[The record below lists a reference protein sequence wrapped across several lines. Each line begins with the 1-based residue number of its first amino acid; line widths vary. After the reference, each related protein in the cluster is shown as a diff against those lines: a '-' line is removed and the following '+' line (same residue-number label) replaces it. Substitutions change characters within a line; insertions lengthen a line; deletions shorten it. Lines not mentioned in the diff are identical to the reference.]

1 VHASAETNGARRPDV
16 AILGGGISGIGAAI
30 QIAEQGL
37 GEPLI
42 LERAGQLG
50 GTWRDN
56 TYPGCA
62 CDIPSVLYSYSFAPN
77 PDWTRFFAEGPE
89 IHRYVLDIVER
100 YGVERRSSLDTEVLQ
115 ARWDPADQVWDIDT
129 TTGSVRAPVLVVAP
143 GPLHEPVYPSVPGV
157 ERFQGT
163 AFHSARWRHDV
174 DLTGKRVGVIGTGAS
189 ACQFVPHIQPDVERL
204 VLFQRT
210 PAWVMPKPDRALT
223 RAERAVYRR
232 FPIVQ
237 RAVRGAVWAGLDLMI
252 ETMVARPERIRRFV
266 HPVARWNI
274 RRGVRDPEKRKALT
288 PRYTLGCKRAL
299 ISNDYYPAV
308 GQPNVTLV
316 PHAVAEIR
324 EHSVVDAAGTEHEI
338 DVLIHATGFHVT
350 DLPVADRIV
359 GADGRTLAEVWNG
372 RPRAYRGTSVA
383 GFPNAFML
391 FGPNIGTANAFTM
404 LDAQLRYLT
413 DGLRTMQD
421 KGLAS
426 VDVRAAAQ
434 TAWNERVHERLEGSV
449 FTAGGCTSYYL
460 DVGGDNAAAW
470 PWSMWR
476 MQRELRR
483 FPVEDFSVERARPP
497 AVVPA

>member
-1 VHASAETNGARRPDV
+1 VRRPDV

-30 QIAEQGL
+30 QVAEQGL

-42 LERAGQLG
+42 LERAAQLG

-100 YGVERRSSLDTEVLQ
+100 YGVARRASLGTEVLE
-115 ARWDPADQVWDIDT
+115 ARWDPTGRAWDIET
-129 TTGSVRAPVLVVAP
+129 TTGSVRAPVLIVAA
-143 GPLHEPVYPSVPGV
+143 GPLHEPVFPSVPGV

-189 ACQFVPHIQPDVERL
+189 ACQFVPRIQPDVERL

-223 RAERAVYRR
+223 RVERAAYRR
-232 FPIVQ
+232 VPITQ
-237 RAVRGAVWAGLDLMI
+237 RAVRAAVWAGLDLMI

-274 RRGVRDPEKRKALT
+274 RRGVKDPAKRKALT

-324 EHSVVDAAGTEHEI
+324 EHSVVDATGAEHEV

-359 GADGRTLAEVWNG
+359 GADGRTLAEVWGG

-383 GFPNAFML
+383 GFPNAFMM

-413 DGLRTMQD
+413 DGLRTLRDQ
-421 KGLAS
+421 GLAA
-426 VDVRAAAQ
+426 VDVRPAAQ
-434 TAWNERVHERLEGSV
+434 AAWNERVQQRLDGSV

-460 DVGGDNAAAW
+460 DEGGDNAAAW

-483 FPVEDFSVERARPP
+483 FPVEDFSVEPARPP
-497 AVVPA
+497 APVPA